1 MLFFFFIISPLI
13 MATKADFNV
22 SYLNVCP
29 TSPEVVSG
37 TVINKNVHPVKNIF
51 SGDRKDWLFNLNSIA
66 SDYGQF
72 IIDRGCSSAVN
83 GVMIINTENDRRSS
97 KKVRVL
103 VSNSLLDNSWIEV
116 VLQGDLPDTT
126 NCLLRDDCL
135 SMSELYYSFST
146 RFVRYVKLQ
155 VLEIHP
161 TTKHGSVGGGLMKFD
176 ILFDIIVEGIW

>member
-1 MLFFFFIISPLI
+1 
-13 MATKADFNV
+13 MATKANFNV

-37 TVINKNVHPVKNIF
+37 DVINKNVHPVKNLF
-51 SGDRKDWLFNLNSIA
+51 SGDSKDWLFNLNSIE

-83 GVMIINTENDRRSS
+83 SLMIINTENDRRSS

-126 NCLLRDDCL
+126 RCLTRDDCL
-135 SMSELYYSFST
+135 SMTELYFSFST

-155 VLEIHP
+155 VLEIHGSSL
-161 TTKHGSVGGGLMKFD
+161 HGSVGGGLMKFD
-176 ILFDIIVEGIW
+176 IFFDKIFEGI